1 MHVCSVAQS
10 CPTLCNPVDYGP
22 TGASAHGISQAR
34 ILEGVAIFY
43 SKGSSQN
50 QGLTHCP
57 SVLCI
62 GRLIVYHWCYRLIE
76 HLSLFW
82 IP

>member
-10 CPTLCNPVDYGP
+10 CPTLCNPVDYSP

-34 ILEGVAIFY
+34 ISEGVAIFY

-50 QGLTHCP
+50 QGFEPTAL
-57 SVLCI
+57 
-62 GRLIVYHWCYRLIE
+62 
-76 HLSLFW
+76 LSYALAG
-82 IP
+82 